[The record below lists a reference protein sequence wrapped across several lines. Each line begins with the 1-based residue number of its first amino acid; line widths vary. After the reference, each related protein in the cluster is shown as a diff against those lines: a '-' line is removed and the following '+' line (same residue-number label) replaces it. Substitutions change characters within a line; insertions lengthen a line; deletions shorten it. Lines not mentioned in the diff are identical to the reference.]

1 MLYYFVSI
9 VTSNRNSIS
18 QQMSKVLWVNQI
30 GLQAS
35 NAFPVEI
42 TDGMIVYDLK
52 EKIKRIA
59 SRLTYDVW
67 ELVIIDTRNGNE
79 ELSADAMVDASFSGN
94 AHEPRYLF
102 KLPSAGMR

>member
-1 MLYYFVSI
+1 
-9 VTSNRNSIS
+9 
-18 QQMSKVLWVNQI
+18 MSKVWVNEE
-30 GLQAS
+30 GLAAA

-52 EKIKRIA
+52 ERIK
-59 SRLTYDVW
+59 VKC
-67 ELVIIDTRNGNE
+67 ELNCAVRELLIMDPRNGNE

-94 AHEPRYLF
+94 AHEPHYLF

>member
-1 MLYYFVSI
+1 
-9 VTSNRNSIS
+9 
-18 QQMSKVLWVNQI
+18 MSKVWVNVE
-30 GLQAS
+30 GLAAA

-52 EKIKRIA
+52 EKIKVKGE
-59 SRLTYDVW
+59 LTYDVW
-67 ELVIIDTRNGNE
+67 ELVIIDPRNGNE

-94 AHEPRYLF
+94 AREPRYLF

>member
-79 ELSADAMVDASFSGN
+79 ELRAGAVVDAYDPGTDL
-94 AHEPRYLF
+94 APRYLF